1 MGLSFCQSLTTLG
14 FNLLRDLLL
23 LLNCFRF
30 LVDLRLHSH
39 YFFAFTVQLQHYL
52 INLSS
57 LLIEHW
63 LESLQFFLHQINQ
76 LLRLV
81 QFHHSLFEFADLI
94 TNFKRFDFQKVVE
107 LCEQSEKIAWSHI
120 HLSSSFCKIYFGLL
134 YYRLMDSD
142 EGMGNFVF
150 QA

>member
-14 FNLLRDLLL
+14 FYLFCDLLL
-23 LLNCFRF
+23 LFYCFRF
-30 LVDLRLHSH
+30 LVNLRLHSH

-57 LLIEHW
+57 LLIEYW

-81 QFHHSLFEFADLI
+81 QFQHSLFEFADLI
-94 TNFKRFDFQKVVE
+94 TNFKRFVFQKVVK
-107 LCEQSEKIAWSHI
+107 LREQSEKIARGHI
-120 HLSSSFCKIYFGLL
+120 HLPSPFRKIYFGLL
-134 YYRLMDSD
+134 YYRLMDSHK
-142 EGMGNFVF
+142 GMGNFVF